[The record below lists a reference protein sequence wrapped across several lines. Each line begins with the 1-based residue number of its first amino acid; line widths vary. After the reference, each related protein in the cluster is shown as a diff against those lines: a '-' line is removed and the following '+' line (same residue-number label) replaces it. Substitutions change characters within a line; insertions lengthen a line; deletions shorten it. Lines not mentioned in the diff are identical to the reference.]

1 MDKKCTHKRN
11 TKYIP
16 LAGLM
21 SLATLIPLYVSR
33 GTNPEPGTKP
43 SQYPIVMRSLE
54 PINVPL
60 NSFNYEAPLPSSL
73 PLKGPV
79 YSENKEKGVP
89 ANYCARYVRVA
100 AKELFNRDYPY
111 GDAWD
116 FREKPSVKTIPIKN
130 KTLEQLANE
139 GSLVPGDAVG
149 MYYPRSEH
157 NDDKGAKKAGYTHMA
172 LYLGKEGNILFFA
185 DKFGSKTRPRIS
197 LEAMEKTGL
206 RPVEVIT
213 SKKK

>member
-21 SLATLIPLYVSR
+21 GLATLIPLYVSR
-33 GTNPEPGTKP
+33 GTNPEAGTKP
-43 SQYPIVMRSLE
+43 AQYPIVTRSLE
-54 PINVPL
+54 PVDTPL
-60 NSFNYEAPLPSSL
+60 NSFNYETPLPSNL
-73 PLKGPV
+73 PLKGPI
-79 YSENKEKGVP
+79 YSENKDRGVP
-89 ANYCARYVRVA
+89 SNYCARYVRVA
-100 AKELFNRDYPY
+100 AKDLFGIDYPY
-111 GDAWD
+111 ANVWD
-116 FREKPSVKTIPIKN
+116 IREKSSVKTIPLNN
-130 KTLEQLANE
+130 KTLEQLVDE
-139 GSLVPGDAVG
+139 GKLVPGDAVG

-172 LYLGKEGNILFFA
+172 LYLGKEGHTLFFA

-206 RPVEVIT
+206 KPVEVIT
-213 SKKK
+213 AKKK